1 MKWDVQ
7 YCLRD
12 WHLQPFV
19 ERAAQYLFCSCNFIC
34 QKASINIVKK
44 GLAKLWETRQVKVF
58 LKCNFLSYWCSL
70 SGFLTP
76 YNQGTF
82 ATNIFPYT
90 KPHKRQNISLQK
102 KHFLDI
108 FEFFLSQAC
117 KFDQSKN
124 NSITKAT
131 KTFGLDEFL
140 SLVGR
145 NEKNISAQNCT
156 FSDNFV
162 LIAPLKKGIYLTKLN
177 SFFNKQ
183 WYVSKTSRKQL

>member
-1 MKWDVQ
+1 MCYNCLISSLTMGIKWDVQ

-19 ERAAQYLFCSCNFIC
+19 ERAALSIFFCSCNFIC

-44 GLAKLWETRQVKVF
+44 GLAKLWKTRQVKVF

-102 KHFLDI
+102 KHI
-108 FEFFLSQAC
+108 SKYICKFFLSQL
-117 KFDQSKN
+117 QIRPIKN
-124 NSITKAT
+124 QVKQH
-131 KTFGLDEFL
+131 
-140 SLVGR
+140 
-145 NEKNISAQNCT
+145 NISSNKNLSGLT
-156 FSDNFV
+156 NF
-162 LIAPLKKGIYLTKLN
+162 YH
-177 SFFNKQ
+177 
-183 WYVSKTSRKQL
+183 

>member
-1 MKWDVQ
+1 MYLHV
-7 YCLRD
+7 
-12 WHLQPFV
+12 LQLLNFKSHHGHEVRCSILSPWLTFTAFCR
-19 ERAAQYLFCSCNFIC
+19 ERAALSIFFCSCNFIC

-102 KHFLDI
+102 KHISNYLWI
-108 FEFFLSQAC
+108 LLKPVA
-117 KFDQSKN
+117 
-124 NSITKAT
+124 NSTNQK
-131 KTFGLDEFL
+131 
-140 SLVGR
+140 
-145 NEKNISAQNCT
+145 
-156 FSDNFV
+156 
-162 LIAPLKKGIYLTKLN
+162 P
-177 SFFNKQ
+177 
-183 WYVSKTSRKQL
+183 SKTTQ

>member
-1 MKWDVQ
+1 MCYNCLILSLTMGIKWDVQ

-12 WHLQPFV
+12 WHLQPLV
-19 ERAAQYLFCSCNFIC
+19 ERAEQYLFCSCNFIW

-90 KPHKRQNISLQK
+90 KPHKKTNHLLQK
-102 KHFLDI
+102 KH
-108 FEFFLSQAC
+108 C
-117 KFDQSKN
+117 SKYLQIR
-124 NSITKAT
+124 SGLQIRHLE
-131 KTFGLDEFL
+131 KTQE
-140 SLVGR
+140 
-145 NEKNISAQNCT
+145 
-156 FSDNFV
+156 
-162 LIAPLKKGIYLTKLN
+162 
-177 SFFNKQ
+177 
-183 WYVSKTSRKQL
+183 